1 MYVTI
6 ISNSNLMATIRPLI
20 PLYLRCWYLRPSDLT
35 AGSAERLLPLGAL
48 VIGRVT
54 INPHVH
60 LLVGLSVSH
69 NFLSRQRSLHF
80 HAPIRARQKKVTMS
94 MTQSIFWQ

>member
-6 ISNSNLMATIRPLI
+6 ISKSNLMATIRPLI
-20 PLYLRCWYLRPSDLT
+20 PLYLRWYLRPSDVT

-48 VIGRVT
+48 VIVRVT

-60 LLVGLSVSH
+60 LSFGSSSVGWSVGLS
-69 NFLSRQRSLHF
+69 
-80 HAPIRARQKKVTMS
+80 
-94 MTQSIFWQ
+94 